1 MGVSHDQSNRP
12 GLAALDPQFA
22 RMRHTAEF
30 AVGSAVRPEKTAA
43 SPAAI
48 GRRKFTAMLG
58 GAVVG
63 VPLAARV
70 QQSAMP
76 VIGFLSGSF
85 VAAFRNGLS
94 IGGET

>member
-43 SPAAI
+43 SPAVI

-58 GAVVG
+58 G

-70 QQSAMP
+70 QS
-76 VIGFLSGSF
+76 
-85 VAAFRNGLS
+85 RRCR
-94 IGGET
+94 